1 MEKKIAKQI
10 AEMDN
15 VATCVADI
23 AAGETVYVR
32 LNGAEKAYIAR
43 QDIPFGHKIAVK
55 DVDTGAFIY
64 KYGQAIGKATKPICV
79 GEYVHTCNVVDHYEV
94 H

>member
-1 MEKKIAKQI
+1 MEKKFAKQI
-10 AEMDN
+10 AETDN

-32 LNGAEKAYIAR
+32 LNGAEKAYIAK

-55 DVDTGAFIY
+55 DIDTGAFVY
-64 KYGQAIGKATKPICV
+64 KYGQAIGKATKPIQT
-79 GEYVHTCNVVDHYEV
+79 GDYVHTYNVMDHYEV